1 MVLNPY
7 TEKYNLKLDLDLV
20 AHNILFL
27 SIVLVKKFKQTRLL
41 VNLTRFLHLGLGQTP
56 YRFHNYVLNGPYPVF
71 QTVDFLSFVK

>member
-27 SIVLVKKFKQTRLL
+27 SIVLVKKI
-41 VNLTRFLHLGLGQTP
+41 
-56 YRFHNYVLNGPYPVF
+56 
-71 QTVDFLSFVK
+71 